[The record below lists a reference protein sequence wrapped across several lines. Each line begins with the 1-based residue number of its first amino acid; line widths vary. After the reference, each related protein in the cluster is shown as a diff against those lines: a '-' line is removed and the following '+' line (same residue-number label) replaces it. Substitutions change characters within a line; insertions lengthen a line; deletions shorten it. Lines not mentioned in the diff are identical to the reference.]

1 MASFAFRIAASMDT
15 NSSTGTVSGADILAS
30 ETLPGSSLEQ
40 DDTQEERALKSVL
53 EEWALGGSIDER
65 ALERILA
72 ETSEDEGGSE

>member
-1 MASFAFRIAASMDT
+1 MPLELQ
-15 NSSTGTVSGADILAS
+15 LAWIRTQVLERFLEQIS
-30 ETLPGSSLEQ
+30 WHLRPSLGQSLEQ